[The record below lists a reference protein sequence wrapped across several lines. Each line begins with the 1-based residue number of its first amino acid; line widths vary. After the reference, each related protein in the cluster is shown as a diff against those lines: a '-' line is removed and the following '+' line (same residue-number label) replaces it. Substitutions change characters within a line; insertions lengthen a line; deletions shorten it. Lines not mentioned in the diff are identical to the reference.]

1 MTIATGVAK
10 QLRYKVESA
19 WGTAP
24 GATGAQLLRRVTS
37 NLSLRKATYQSEE
50 IRSDY
55 QRSDMRHGVR
65 SVEGVIAGELSAA
78 TWEDF
83 IAAAVRRAFTAVADI
98 TALTLTIAASGSD
111 YTITRS
117 AGSWITDG
125 IKLGNVI
132 RITAG
137 AYNAANLNKNLFV
150 LAEDATILTVYPLN
164 GVAMVAEGPIAS
176 GTVAVPGKKT
186 YAPTTGHTDL
196 SYSIEHY
203 HADLVLSELFLGCK
217 IQSMA
222 VKLPPSGMGT
232 IDFDFLG
239 RNITTAGAAYYT
251 TPTAETSTGVLAA
264 VNGVLSVQGTRVAT
278 LTGLDFTVSGNMSGE
293 PVVGSNVYADIAEG
307 RILVA
312 GNFTALFE
320 SGTLRDYFIDET
332 EVALSVALSASNAAA
347 ADFLAFSFPRIK
359 VEGADKDDG
368 EKNLVQTF
376 PFTALYNGS
385 GGASAT
391 TEQSTLAVQDSNA

>member
-37 NLSLRKATYQSEE
+37 DLSLRKQTYQSNE

-55 QRSDMRHGVR
+55 QRADMRHGVR
-65 SVEGVIAGELSAA
+65 SVEGTIAGELSVG
-78 TWEDF
+78 TWEDL
-83 IAAAVRRAFTAVADI
+83 IAAALRRAFTAVNDI
-98 TALTLTIAASGSD
+98 TSLTLTLAVSGVN

-125 IKLGNVI
+125 VKVGNVI

-137 AYNAANLNKNLFV
+137 AYDAANLNKNLFV

-164 GVAMVAEGPIAS
+164 GVALVAEGPIAS
-176 GTVAVPGKKT
+176 GTVALPGKTT
-186 YAPTTGHTDL
+186 YAPASGHTDL

-203 HADLVLSELFLGCK
+203 HADLTLSELFTGCK

-222 VKLPPSGMGT
+222 LQLPPSGMAT
-232 IDFDFLG
+232 INFAFLG
-239 RNITTAGAAYYT
+239 RDITTAGAAYYT

-293 PVVGSNVYADIAEG
+293 AVVGSNVYADIAEG
-307 RILVA
+307 RVLVD

-320 SGTLRDYFIDET
+320 SATLRDYFIDET

-347 ADFLAFSFPRIK
+347 ADFQAWSFPRIK
-359 VEGADKDDG
+359 VGGADKDDG
-368 EKNLVQTF
+368 EKNLIQTF
-376 PFTALYNGS
+376 PFTALYNSS
-385 GGASAT
+385 GGAAAT
-391 TEQSTLAVQDSNA
+391 TEQSTLAVQDSQA

>member
-65 SVEGVIAGELSAA
+65 SVEGVIGGELSAA

-83 IAAAVRRAFTAVADI
+83 IAAAVRRAFTAVSDI

-347 ADFLAFSFPRIK
+347 ADFMAFSFPRIK

-368 EKNLVQTF
+368 EKNLVQSF
-376 PFTALYNGS
+376 PFTALYNGRS
-385 GGASAT
+385 
-391 TEQSTLAVQDSNA
+391 EEH